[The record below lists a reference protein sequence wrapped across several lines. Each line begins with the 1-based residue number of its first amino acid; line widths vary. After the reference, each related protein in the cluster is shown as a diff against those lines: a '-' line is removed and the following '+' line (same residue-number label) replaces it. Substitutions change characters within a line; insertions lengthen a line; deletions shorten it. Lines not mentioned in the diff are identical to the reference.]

1 MSIYHTMF
9 EHLDAYIESLG
20 GERSTIDESYRWV
33 SRELYHH
40 DESIRLLGAITMH
53 NLALDR
59 DALAQE
65 QGGSDDI
72 R

>member
-1 MSIYHTMF
+1 MSIYHTVSD
-9 EHLDAYIESLG
+9 HLDAYIESLG
-20 GERSTIDESYRWV
+20 GARSTIDESYRWV

-59 DALAQE
+59 DALAQG
-65 QGGSDDI
+65 QGGRDDA
-72 R
+72 

>member
-1 MSIYHTMF
+1 MSIYRTVV
-9 EHLDAYIESLG
+9 ERLDAYIGSLG
-20 GERSTIDESYRWV
+20 GERSTLDDAVSWV

-59 DALAQE
+59 AALAQG
-65 QGGSDDI
+65 QGGNHDV

>member
-1 MSIYHTMF
+1 MNIYHTIT

-20 GERSTIDESYRWV
+20 GARSTIDESYRWV
-33 SRELYHH
+33 SRGLYHH

-59 DALAQE
+59 AALAQE
-65 QGGSDDI
+65 QGGSNAE
-72 R
+72 